1 MRLLA
6 GYQLRHAHCLAAT
19 LVSSSPCRLNRNA
32 NHTISATAAAIMA
45 LRTQQDSVNST
56 KGGTSIVCYHYP
68 CVDGIYSALAA
79 HLHFRATSP
88 PTPVRFFPLTVYKQ
102 HSVEEL
108 GLTDADTV
116 YMCDFTGPG
125 EASETNRGNEQ
136 QAPCRGCEK
145 LLHTSCL
152 P

>member
-6 GYQLRHAHCLAAT
+6 GHQLRHAHCLAAT

-32 NHTISATAAAIMA
+32 KHSISSATAAAIMA
-45 LRTQQDSVNST
+45 SQKDSDTST
-56 KGGTSIVCYHYP
+56 TGGTSIVCYHYP

-108 GLTDADTV
+108 GLNNADTV

-125 EASETNRGNEQ
+125 EASEINRGHEQ
-136 QAPCRGCEK
+136 HAA
-145 LLHTSCL
+145 
-152 P
+152 